1 MPECRRCQTLREFA
15 TTRAAPGHY
24 HPVVL
29 LHGQA
34 ALITGGGGGIGHACA
49 RRLAGDGAAVMLM
62 GRTSAT
68 LIATQQRIE
77 AAVSDARVAYFVG
90 DALDDDA
97 LAAAFDATAALAA
110 RMTIAVA
117 VVGGGTMKP
126 LIAFEVDEF
135 VEQLRRNTVS
145 AFTLI
150 RQATP
155 PLAAAGGGS
164 IVCISSVA
172 ARIAYPYMTPY
183 SAAKQAVEGLVRGAA
198 LELAPLKVR
207 VNAVRAGLIRSDATG
222 THLRDN
228 ADVIVSDRPL
238 KRVGEPTDIAET
250 VRFLTGPES
259 SWVTGQSIAVDGG
272 TELTKAP
279 SYLEAVTRRR
289 VGDAVVD
296 AAKRGDNGRSARPS
310 IAPVVTGRGHR
321 RT

>member
-1 MPECRRCQTLREFA
+1 MILRD
-15 TTRAAPGHY
+15 
-24 HPVVL
+24 
-29 LHGQA
+29 QA
-34 ALITGGGGGIGHACA
+34 ALITGGGGGIGSACA
-49 RRLAGDGAAVMLM
+49 QRLARDGAAVLLM
-62 GRTSAT
+62 GRTPAT
-68 LIATQQRIE
+68 LVAAQERIA
-77 AAVSDARVAYFVG
+77 AAVPGARVAIFVG

-97 LAAAFDATAALAA
+97 LAAALDSAATLAD
-110 RMTIAVA
+110 RVTIAVA

-126 LIAFEVDEF
+126 LLAFEVGEF
-135 VEQLRRNTVS
+135 DEQLRRNTVS
-145 AFTLI
+145 AFSLI

-155 PLAAAGGGS
+155 HLTNAGGGS

-172 ARIAYPYMTPY
+172 ARLAYPFMTPY
-183 SAAKQAVEGLVRGAA
+183 SAAKHAVEGLVRGAA
-198 LELAPLKVR
+198 LELAPLHIR

-238 KRVGEPTDIAET
+238 ARVGEPLDVAEA
-250 VRFLTGPES
+250 VRFLAGPES

-296 AAKRGDNGRSARPS
+296 AALRGGGP
-310 IAPVVTGRGHR
+310 PG
-321 RT
+321 